1 MSTKEYFPPPEPH
14 WAPVKPQ
21 SAGFDAPLLKEAVN
35 FAMENEFDW
44 PRSLTERP
52 LTEQMKEPPPFN
64 EIIGPMKDRG
74 GPNGLI
80 VRGGKIV
87 IEWGDTRRVDMTF
100 SASKSYISTCAGLA
114 FDRSLIS
121 DIHAPV
127 RDLVD
132 DGGFEPPHNHKIT
145 WHHLLQ
151 QTSEWE
157 GTLWGKPD
165 TIDRNR
171 IVGPGGY
178 LSPKGTNRKLKEP
191 GTHFEYN
198 DVRVNRAS
206 LALMRVWRR
215 PLPEVLKEFV
225 MDPIGASDSWEW
237 HGYRNSYVVIDGR
250 KIQSVSGGGHWGGGL
265 FVSSRDHAR
274 FGYLM
279 LRGGQWNNRTLLS
292 QKWIELMTTPCEQNP
307 EYGYM
312 FWLNHRRK
320 LIPSAPASCFSARGA
335 GSNFV
340 LIDPDHDIVA
350 VIRWIKA
357 DKINFFYEK
366 LLAALR

>member
-1 MSTKEYFPPPEPH
+1 
-14 WAPVKPQ
+14 
-21 SAGFDAPLLKEAVN
+21 
-35 FAMENEFDW
+35 
-44 PRSLTERP
+44 
-52 LTEQMKEPPPFN
+52 
-64 EIIGPMKDRG
+64 MKDRG

-80 VRGGKIV
+80 VRGGRIV

-114 FDRSLIS
+114 FDRGLIP
-121 DIHAPV
+121 DLHAPV

-178 LSPKGTNRKLKEP
+178 LSPKGTNRELKEP
-191 GTHFEYN
+191 GSHFEYN

-265 FVSSRDHAR
+265 FISSRDHAR

-279 LRGGQWNNRTLLS
+279 LRGGQWKGRTLLS
-292 QKWIELMTTPCEQNP
+292 QKWINLATTPCEQNP

-312 FWLNHRRK
+312 FWLNRRRK
-320 LIPSAPASCFSARGA
+320 LIPSAPGSCFSARGA

-357 DKINFFYEK
+357 DKINRFYEK
-366 LLAALR
+366 LLAALLSHLT